1 VDDIRL
7 IRKEVDEVVDCCRDG
22 PGAVTGVISA
32 GESIFGDVADA
43 LLETKRL
50 DMVDRH
56 PAFAGGLGAS
66 CPVVDVDR
74 EAWAEVMGVGVVEVA
89 GEAPNPREKN
99 PPFLGSSFAGGVTT
113 GSGSAAMIS
122 TGGGAGERE

>member
-1 VDDIRL
+1 
-7 IRKEVDEVVDCCRDG
+7 
-22 PGAVTGVISA
+22 
-32 GESIFGDVADA
+32 
-43 LLETKRL
+43 
-50 DMVDRH
+50 
-56 PAFAGGLGAS
+56 
-66 CPVVDVDR
+66 
-74 EAWAEVMGVGVVEVA
+74 MGVGVVDVA